1 MRPLEAADS
10 AMLAIT
16 CPTIFTEIALGA
28 GLPMGQVVSPSRKL
42 DYIFN
47 RVPRMSLHRRL
58 AADVAAVLY
67 MHPMLEPRNASL
79 LRHRAEEDVTLA
91 LVGEI
96 AGGPPGPLSSKAV
109 NRDTAY
115 AKRSAP

>member
-1 MRPLEAADS
+1 
-10 AMLAIT
+10 MLVIT
-16 CPTIFTEIALGA
+16 CPTIATEIVLGA
-28 GLPMGQVVSPSRKL
+28 VPPMAQVVSPSRKL

-67 MHPMLEPRNASL
+67 MHPMPEPRNASL
-79 LRHRAEEDVTLA
+79 LRHRAEKDVTLA

-96 AGGPPGPLSSKAV
+96 AARPLGPLSGKAV
-109 NRDTAY
+109 KRDAAY